1 MDAIELYSKHSEAID
16 AHYDALKGVIE
27 KSGVAP
33 EGNCLYYHNSFNVFP
48 HLINKRANL
57 LYLASNV
64 PRYAKVAEIGL
75 NAGHSAVLLTIL
87 RGDSEITFF
96 DLCEHPYVRDCFA
109 YLRAAFPNKMQ
120 LIEGDSRMTLPM
132 FSSSRMAEYDLVHVD
147 GGHQKE
153 VFANDLECAL
163 RMLKVGGTLIADDTN
178 IDYISELLEVKV
190 RSGIMKENKDLLFTI
205 GYEHRI
211 FVKVQ

>member
-1 MDAIELYSKHSEAID
+1 MDAIELYTKNTEAID
-16 AHYDALKGVIE
+16 SYYDGLKATIE

-57 LYLASNV
+57 LYLASKV
-64 PRYAKVAEIGL
+64 PPYARIAEIGL
-75 NAGHSAVLLTIL
+75 NAGHSAVLLTLL
-87 RGDSEITFF
+87 RGESEITFF

-120 LIEGDSRMTLPM
+120 LIEGDSRVTLPM
-132 FSSSRMAEYDLVHVD
+132 FSSSRAGEYDLVHVD

-163 RMLKVGGTLIADDTN
+163 RMLKVGGTMIADDTN
-178 IDYISELLEVKV
+178 IDYISELLDVKV
-190 RSGIMKENKDLLFTI
+190 RAGVLTEIKDLLYTT
-205 GYEHRI
+205 GYEHRVFKRI
-211 FVKVQ
+211 L